1 MENFILGFAAGFAFC
16 GAVINYGEPV
26 YSWISWNV
34 FQARVWISRNI
45 TDRAAWAA
53 ADERARVVHEE
64 AIAFLKRKERK

>member
-16 GAVINYGEPV
+16 GAVIAV
-26 YSWISWNV
+26 YSWVYYDILL
-34 FQARVWISRNI
+34 AGRVWISRNI